1 MKKRLIM
8 LVALIYILCL
18 IFGGDGVGKRF
29 LEQKLPELTYSG
41 SKCVHKEN
49 DDEHILEDED
59 TAGSI
64 FTYEEL
70 AAMENENASAKNS
83 MMSDTDQL
91 ASVDEAVKAAG
102 EAQNISKESKPDMPQ
117 VDMSFENLIKN
128 YYQVDKTTY
137 IGADELCESNL
148 LGRDMSIERS
158 ADGPDILI
166 YHTHSQEGYCDS
178 SDNSQSA
185 TVVGIGDRLSELL
198 TNTRYFITRDNM
210 M

>member
-49 DDEHILEDED
+49 DDEHTDEHILEDED

-102 EAQNISKESKPDMPQ
+102 EAQNISKENKPDMPQ

-178 SDNSQSA
+178 
-185 TVVGIGDRLSELL
+185 
-198 TNTRYFITRDNM
+198 
-210 M
+210 

>member
-1 MKKRLIM
+1 MKKKLIM

-18 IFGGDGVGKRF
+18 IFCGDGIGKRF
-29 LEQKLPELTYSG
+29 LEEKLPELTYSG

-49 DDEHILEDED
+49 DNDHTDEHILEDED

-70 AAMENENASAKNS
+70 AAMENENASAKNN

-91 ASVDEAVKAAG
+91 ASVDEAVKEAG
-102 EAQNISKESKPDMPQ
+102 EAQNISKENKPDMPQ

-158 ADGPDILI
+158 ANWTSPINANETFG
-166 YHTHSQEGYCDS
+166 
-178 SDNSQSA
+178 SA
-185 TVVGIGDRLSELL
+185 D
-198 TNTRYFITRDNM
+198 
-210 M
+210 